1 MARAPNQMAD
11 PATVVIDNGTGY
23 TKMGY
28 AGNMEPSY
36 LIPSVI
42 AKSVPKVGKTVA
54 ICSAYEPWAISR
66 VLTKSFSHVRSK
78 EELARKTSL
87 ATLSWTSTSER
98 RRNLSKSHTM

>member
-1 MARAPNQMAD
+1 MAD

-54 ICSAYEPWAISR
+54 IICSAYETWAISR